1 MQEEMYNLIGKY
13 FSGQASA
20 EESAMVEKWA
30 AASEEIAAD
39 FRLLENLWNKSGQ
52 QERVIF
58 NTEEAWQSVDAI
70 LKNNKGA
77 KTINMFTRRAIVA
90 AASVILLLGA
100 WWLFFPS
107 GAAHTITA
115 DANVKTVTMPDGS
128 TIFLRKGSSVRYE
141 KDFGKV
147 YRNLTLNGEAFFDVK
162 PDITKPFIITAASTQ
177 VQVVGTSFLVN
188 TNNNQV
194 ALFVRTGKVNFGPAG
209 EKVQVIA
216 GEKAL
221 YAANKLTKE
230 NNTAENFDAWRS
242 KQLVFDKTPFRQAI
256 DDISNYYGVSIRL
269 VAADAAQI
277 GSTNITARFNDQP
290 LQSALDELSLISGY
304 RVHKVDE
311 THFEISIK

>member
-1 MQEEMYNLIGKY
+1 MQEEMYKLIGKY

-30 AASEEIAAD
+30 AEEENAAD

-52 QERVIF
+52 QEQVLF
-58 NTEEAWQSVDAI
+58 DTEKAWHSVDAT
-70 LKNNKGA
+70 LKNNKSA
-77 KTINMFTRRAIVA
+77 KTISMFRRRAMVA
-90 AASVILLLGA
+90 AATIVLLLGA

-115 DANVKTVTMPDGS
+115 EANVKTVTMPDGS
-128 TIFLRKGSSVRYE
+128 TIFLRKGSSIGYE
-141 KDFGKV
+141 KDFGRTNRSV
-147 YRNLTLNGEAFFDVK
+147 TLNGEAFFDVK
-162 PDITKPFIITAASTQ
+162 PDAAKPFIIAASNTQ

-209 EKVQVIA
+209 KKVLVVA

-221 YAANKLTKE
+221 YAASQLTKE
-230 NNTAENFDAWRS
+230 NNTAKNFDAWRS
-242 KQLVFDKTPFRQAI
+242 RQLVFDKTPFREAI
-256 DDISNYYGVSIRL
+256 NDIGNYYGVSIRL
-269 VAADAAQI
+269 VAADAAQMEA
-277 GSTNITARFNDQP
+277 TTITARFNDQP
-290 LQSALDELSLISGY
+290 LQPVLDELSLISGY
-304 RVHKVDE
+304 SIHKVDE